1 MIKKIY
7 VFIILFFL
15 GLNTQ
20 SQAYDCYF
28 DKLKPGATKKDLEKI
43 NIFAYGPS
51 SESGLFTR
59 VIQAQDI
66 CKNSYKDEEK
76 FQKIMGLNIYLIF
89 IKEKLVKVNYIN
101 GLNES
106 ATLFDILVND
116 YKINIQR
123 NKEQVEKK
131 QSEFY
136 NATLN
141 NNSYFYVL
149 LKNKETQQEYLEI
162 ISDRDSE
169 KLNENLLKMEE
180 TQ

>member
-1 MIKKIY
+1 M
-7 VFIILFFL
+7 
-15 GLNTQ
+15 
-20 SQAYDCYF
+20 
-28 DKLKPGATKKDLEKI
+28 
-43 NIFAYGPS
+43 
-51 SESGLFTR
+51 FTR

-66 CKNSYKDEEK
+66 CKNSYKDEEE